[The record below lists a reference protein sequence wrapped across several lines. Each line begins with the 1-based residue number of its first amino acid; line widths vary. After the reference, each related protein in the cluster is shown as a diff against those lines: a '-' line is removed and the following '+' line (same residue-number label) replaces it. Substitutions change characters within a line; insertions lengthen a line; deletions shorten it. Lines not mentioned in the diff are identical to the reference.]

1 MHRLN
6 VNGKMPRTMTLIVAK
21 PVKTNMTVNVNAHRL
36 PHRVHLL
43 AKCMS
48 AVVHATMTTGRPHP
62 LGMHMTGA
70 HLHPRLHVDMKI
82 TIVSA
87 SAIVDDEAMVM
98 DMHMDAMTDMPDL
111 RLRRSHEVVSH
122 RCDRRR
128 HHPTSWVPL
137 V

>member
-1 MHRLN
+1 
-6 VNGKMPRTMTLIVAK
+6 
-21 PVKTNMTVNVNAHRL
+21 
-36 PHRVHLL
+36 
-43 AKCMS
+43 
-48 AVVHATMTTGRPHP
+48 
-62 LGMHMTGA
+62 
-70 HLHPRLHVDMKI
+70 MKI
-82 TIVSA
+82 TIA

>member
-1 MHRLN
+1 
-6 VNGKMPRTMTLIVAK
+6 
-21 PVKTNMTVNVNAHRL
+21 
-36 PHRVHLL
+36 
-43 AKCMS
+43 
-48 AVVHATMTTGRPHP
+48 
-62 LGMHMTGA
+62 MTGA

-82 TIVSA
+82 TIA